1 MEHVVLEYNVV
12 KQVLLNNSIPVD
24 MREIQQQNSLKRKGW
39 GTRILFDKKTFHLL
53 LVDLERMRKVLNLK
67 KSFYIF
73 HIPYEGKPS
82 QLNSWHRKVESRITQ
97 TLKYL
102 NTGRLLKIIGYDPA
116 DHIKGEQINIVMGG
130 RESVQGN
137 V

>member
-1 MEHVVLEYNVV
+1 
-12 KQVLLNNSIPVD
+12 VLLNNSIPVD
-24 MREIQQQNSLKRKGW
+24 MGEVQSQNAMKAKGW
-39 GTRILFDKKTFHLL
+39 GTRILFDKKTFHAL

-82 QLNSWHRKVESRITQ
+82 SLNSWHKKVDQRITQ

-102 NTGRLLKIIGYDPA
+102 NTSRLLKIIGYNPA
-116 DHIKGEQINIVMGG
+116 DHMKMESINMAMGG
-130 RESVQGN
+130 SVQMMRSLTGSLKQKILSEKN
-137 V
+137 